1 MGFFTLYRL
10 ENQIFS
16 IKSIFFIFL
25 RNLFLIHVSIEQIPQ
40 TMKLEY
46 SILEHLSNNDNGKF
60 VDVTFIEDDYVSIG
74 KALAELQGRNMILVD
89 KTSSRD
95 FEAFGIGNDRKKAL
109 KAKIKMNGRIYYHS
123 LKSKNSKNDSGDKRK
138 NLWSLSYFF

>member
-1 MGFFTLYRL
+1 
-10 ENQIFS
+10 
-16 IKSIFFIFL
+16 
-25 RNLFLIHVSIEQIPQ
+25 
-40 TMKLEY
+40 MKLEY

-74 KALAELQGRNMILVD
+74 KTLAELQGRNMILVD

-109 KAKIKMNGRIYYHS
+109 KAKIKMNGRIYFHS
-123 LKSKNSKNDSGDKRK
+123 MKSKIGKVDSSDNRK
-138 NLWSLSYFF
+138 NRWSLSYFF